1 MTKVKK
7 FLASLFLTGIMALTM
22 VLSVPAFAKSH
33 AGKAV
38 AVAGSATSSGQ
49 QGKRTLSTGSSVF
62 QGDTI
67 TTGFTGRVQ
76 LLFSDN
82 AKLVV
87 GPRSRVKI
95 DNYVLGRG
103 KTVSSFAIQAARGTF
118 RFISGNS
125 KKSAYKISIKTA
137 TIGIRGTSFD
147 FANAGRTKVVLY
159 TGSVQVCIGGSCQ
172 TLRNKCDLA
181 QEAGDRIIKATT
193 AQLVP
198 NAYRLTFPYI
208 RGESSLL
215 PAFRVNAAA
224 CDADFGPSRQGN
236 DGGSSGGSGGRGGK
250 GSAGANG

>member
-1 MTKVKK
+1 MTKVKF

-22 VLSVPAFAKSH
+22 VLSVPAIAQTH

-38 AVAGSATSSGQ
+38 AVSGSATSSGQ

-67 TTGFTGRVQ
+67 STGFTGRVQ

-87 GPRSRVKI
+87 GPRSKVKI
-95 DNYVLGRG
+95 DDYVLGRD
-103 KTVSSFAIQAARGTF
+103 KKLSSFAIQAARGTF

-147 FANAGRTKVVLY
+147 FANNGRTKVVLY

-181 QEAGDRIIKATT
+181 QQAGARVTKATT
-193 AQLVP
+193 RQLVP
-198 NAYRLTFPYI
+198 NAYNVTFPYI
-208 RGESSLL
+208 RAESRLL

-224 CDADFGPSRQGN
+224 CDFDANASPKGD
-236 DGGSSGGSGGRGGK
+236 GRGDD
-250 GSAGANG
+250 NGTGNNG